1 LKTRAAAK
9 RQSLKAIMGYYTYD
23 AYRSIILLMTIF
35 TVISGFVVTS
45 PPLLSTTNRALLK
58 NQYGSANTA
67 YVQHSM
73 MIDSSSVLLSAEE
86 TWRQY
91 VPLIVS
97 VGIIGDIL
105 LGNPLANLIL
115 APMKR
120 QTGIDDDEKNDN
132 DDDGGDSS
140 DASKKRKGSS
150 KARID
155 AEKVAREAIFKAQNT
170 LELRKFLDDRK
181 TDYDRMEDLKKELDS
196 SMQDLDEDMAARQ
209 KKIDERKKQ

>member
-1 LKTRAAAK
+1 
-9 RQSLKAIMGYYTYD
+9 MGYYSCN
-23 AYRSIILLMTIF
+23 AYCSIILLLTIF

-45 PPLLSTTNRALLK
+45 PPLLLSTTNRALLK

-67 YVQHSM
+67 SVQHSM

-120 QTGIDDDEKNDN
+120 QTGIDDDENNNN
-132 DDDGGDSS
+132 DDDGGDST

-196 SMQDLDEDMAARQ
+196 SMQDLDEDMAERQ
-209 KKIDERKKQ
+209 KKIDERNKQ

>member
-1 LKTRAAAK
+1 
-9 RQSLKAIMGYYTYD
+9 
-23 AYRSIILLMTIF
+23 
-35 TVISGFVVTS
+35 
-45 PPLLSTTNRALLK
+45 
-58 NQYGSANTA
+58 
-67 YVQHSM
+67 

-120 QTGIDDDEKNDN
+120 QTGIDDDDENNNN
-132 DDDGGDSS
+132 DDDGGDST

-196 SMQDLDEDMAARQ
+196 SMQDLDEDMAERQ
-209 KKIDERKKQ
+209 KKIDERKQQ

>member
-1 LKTRAAAK
+1 
-9 RQSLKAIMGYYTYD
+9 MGYYTYN
-23 AYRSIILLMTIF
+23 AHRSIILLLTIF
-35 TVISGFVVTS
+35 TVVSGFVVTS
-45 PPLLSTTNRALLK
+45 PPR
-58 NQYGSANTA
+58 SANTA
-67 YVQHSM
+67 SVQHSM

-105 LGNPLANLIL
+105 LGNPIANLIL

-120 QTGIDDDEKNDN
+120 QTGIDDGEKNDG
-132 DDDGGDSS
+132 DDGENSS
-140 DASKKRKGSS
+140 DASTKRKGSS

-155 AEKVAREAIFKAQNT
+155 AEKVARDAIFKAQNT

>member
-1 LKTRAAAK
+1 
-9 RQSLKAIMGYYTYD
+9 
-23 AYRSIILLMTIF
+23 
-35 TVISGFVVTS
+35 
-45 PPLLSTTNRALLK
+45 
-58 NQYGSANTA
+58 
-67 YVQHSM
+67 M
-73 MIDSSSVLLSAEE
+73 MIDSSSVMLSAEE

-120 QTGIDDDEKNDN
+120 QTGIDDDENNNN
-132 DDDGGDSS
+132 DDDGGDST
-140 DASKKRKGSS
+140 DVSKKRKGSS

-196 SMQDLDEDMAARQ
+196 SMQDLDEDMAERQ
-209 KKIDERKKQ
+209 KKIDERKQQ

>member
-1 LKTRAAAK
+1 
-9 RQSLKAIMGYYTYD
+9 
-23 AYRSIILLMTIF
+23 
-35 TVISGFVVTS
+35 
-45 PPLLSTTNRALLK
+45 
-58 NQYGSANTA
+58 
-67 YVQHSM
+67 M

-120 QTGIDDDEKNDN
+120 QTGIDDDENNNN
-132 DDDGGDSS
+132 DDDGGDST

-196 SMQDLDEDMAARQ
+196 SMQDLDEDMAERQ
-209 KKIDERKKQ
+209 KKIDERNKQ

>member
-1 LKTRAAAK
+1 
-9 RQSLKAIMGYYTYD
+9 
-23 AYRSIILLMTIF
+23 
-35 TVISGFVVTS
+35 
-45 PPLLSTTNRALLK
+45 
-58 NQYGSANTA
+58 
-67 YVQHSM
+67 M

-120 QTGIDDDEKNDN
+120 QTGIDDDENNKN
-132 DDDGGDSS
+132 DDDGGDST

-196 SMQDLDEDMAARQ
+196 SMQDLDEDMAERQ
-209 KKIDERKKQ
+209 KKIDGRKQQ